1 MQADSAALGLVSSG
15 RPRPTLKTA
24 YLFLAVSAATVA
36 VTWFFNTFVMT
47 REVYH
52 TLLGDQMEAERVDQF
67 FNLLRQRT
75 YWSHGLIPLVV
86 VVRVGFVALLLQLV
100 LLLMAIETPLA
111 RLFRCALWAF
121 AVLLVE
127 AAARALSL
135 SFMTGGQITQTV
147 LSTNPVSLGYWV
159 LSSREPSELAIAL
172 APVTL
177 TEAAWLL
184 ILIVLLT
191 ETAGLRMK
199 TAAIAAASVW
209 LLSALV
215 QVTFA
220 LYVFRL

>member
-1 MQADSAALGLVSSG
+1 MQADSATFGLVRPDKSSL
-15 RPRPTLKTA
+15 RLKTT
-24 YLFLAVSAATVA
+24 YLFLAVSAATIA
-36 VTWFFNTFVMT
+36 VTWYFNTFVMT

-52 TLLGDQMEAERVDQF
+52 TLLGDQMGAERVDQF

-86 VVRVGFVALLLQLV
+86 LVRVGFVALMLQLV
-100 LLLMAIETPLA
+100 LLLMAIEAPLA

-121 AVLLVE
+121 GVLLVE

-135 SFMTGGQITQTV
+135 SFMSAAQINQTV

-159 LSSREPSELAIAL
+159 LSSRESSELAIAL
-172 APVTL
+172 APLTL
-177 TEAAWLL
+177 TEAAWLV
-184 ILIVLLT
+184 ILIVLLA
-191 ETAGLRMK
+191 ETARLRMK
-199 TAAIAAASVW
+199 AAAIAATSVW

-220 LYVFRL
+220 LYFFRL